1 MPALGSSSSDATP
14 NYFLLSGDLKFGIN
28 EHIDCAIRGHQPYFL
43 DNKVSGNFIGRYIQD
58 SFTIESTGIDGT
70 CSYKFYVKDGYR
82 VRLIGGVTSTDFKA
96 RRTNQATAPY
106 LGFLSATLPFSTS
119 IGKPMQATDYTNEYA
134 LEADRAFGY
143 RVGASFEIPKIALRA
158 QIIYDSVVNAKLKGS
173 QRVYNGSEVVAD
185 VPAFLN
191 LELPQ
196 SVSVRVQSGI
206 NETTLLYAG
215 VRWMD
220 WSEVAALT
228 INVPSNAALTKVLTT
243 GYSDGWTIE
252 GGIQKKLMEDLSGS
266 VGLKWDKGIG
276 GGYTDTWS
284 LSGGLAYDI
293 DDNWR
298 VSLGGSISMLTSSN
312 ESSGF
317 PNSPGGGFSTSAYRQ
332 GTDWAYGIGTRL
344 QYSIK

>member
-1 MPALGSSSSDATP
+1 
-14 NYFLLSGDLKFGIN
+14 
-28 EHIDCAIRGHQPYFL
+28 
-43 DNKVSGNFIGRYIQD
+43 
-58 SFTIESTGIDGT
+58 
-70 CSYKFYVKDGYR
+70 
-82 VRLIGGVTSTDFKA
+82 
-96 RRTNQATAPY
+96 
-106 LGFLSATLPFSTS
+106 
-119 IGKPMQATDYTNEYA
+119 
-134 LEADRAFGY
+134 
-143 RVGASFEIPKIALRA
+143 
-158 QIIYDSVVNAKLKGS
+158 
-173 QRVYNGSEVVAD
+173 
-185 VPAFLN
+185 
-191 LELPQ
+191 
-196 SVSVRVQSGI
+196 
-206 NETTLLYAG
+206 
-215 VRWMD
+215 MD

-317 PNSPGGGFSTSAYRQ
+317 PNSPG
-332 GTDWAYGIGTRL
+332 WWI
-344 QYSIK
+344 